1 MCRLPAFLI
10 FAHHGDDYKQKPAN
24 HTEPTERSTMKTA
37 TLHRTVRLTARTS
50 AVLFTS
56 AQIAQALRR
65 PTPSAWRPLYLAFVA
80 AHAVHF
86 GFVARFAQRTR
97 GQALFPGGRNMHD
110 VGGWTTVLGIYALFL
125 ILATVGWMAAP
136 ADPHQSRGPGGVAAT
151 TLIGAMFVSFY
162 LQQISRSPRHAVPGT
177 IIAAAVLANI
187 ASRTF
192 AGRAS

>member
-1 MCRLPAFLI
+1 
-10 FAHHGDDYKQKPAN
+10 
-24 HTEPTERSTMKTA
+24 MKTA

-86 GFVARFAQRTR
+86 GFVASFAHRTH
-97 GQALFPGGRNMHD
+97 GEALFPGGRNMHD
-110 VGGWTTVLGIYALFL
+110 VGGWRTVLGIYALFL
-125 ILATVGWMAAP
+125 ALATVGWMAAP
-136 ADPHQSRGPGGVAAT
+136 ADAHQARGPGSVAAT
-151 TLIGAMFVSFY
+151 TLIGTMFVSFY
-162 LQQISRSPRHAVPGT
+162 LQQVPRSHWHAVPGT

-187 ASRTF
+187 VRRGVTGPVS
-192 AGRAS
+192 